1 MSTLL
6 GMNITVSG
14 AVLNVQSNKVVVG
27 YSNSNYIPS
36 TPSGSYNWLERAADF
51 EKLEAQKKQFMKVKE
66 WLDYKKLEKVIEEK
80 WAPNSGKYSK
90 ASGITGEFDE
100 SDSQKYSKAFGRG
113 EEVDKLGTNM
123 FYND

>member
-27 YSNSNYIPS
+27 Y
-36 TPSGSYNWLERAADF
+36 
-51 EKLEAQKKQFMKVKE
+51 LEAQKKQFMKVKE